1 MQDEEIH
8 TGRCL
13 CGAVTFQTRGRL
25 REVVACHC
33 SQCRRQSGFYYAATS
48 VSNDRLTVKGGE
60 EVAWYRASPSAERG
74 FCKQCG
80 SALFWRHDGEM
91 DTSIMAGAFDQ
102 PSGLKIAYHIFCAD
116 KGDFYDI
123 TDGLPQSP
131 KGREGLKT
139 AEG

>member
-1 MQDEEIH
+1 
-8 TGRCL
+8 
-13 CGAVTFQTRGRL
+13 
-25 REVVACHC
+25 
-33 SQCRRQSGFYYAATS
+33 
-48 VSNDRLTVKGGE
+48 
-60 EVAWYRASPSAERG
+60 
-74 FCKQCG
+74 
-80 SALFWRHDGEM
+80 
-91 DTSIMAGAFDQ
+91 MAGAFDQ